1 MTTSLSWFSIVRLG
15 LIQTSIGASVVIAAS
30 TLNRVMVVE
39 IGLPALVPGLLV
51 TMHYAVQ
58 MLRPRWGHG
67 SDGGRR
73 RTPWIIAGMAAMSTG
88 CILAAFATALMMTQP
103 AAGIGLAI
111 LAYLLIGMGVG
122 AAGTS
127 LLTLL
132 AEQVEPSRRAPAAT
146 IVWTMMIAG
155 FAITGVSAGKAL
167 DPFSATRLVE
177 VAGIVSAIAFVVSVI
192 AIAGVEQHGTAIKAG
207 TKSSVPFRVALA
219 EIWSEPHTRRFTMF
233 IFVSMLAYNAQ
244 ELLLEPFAGAIFG
257 MSPGQSTQL
266 GGLQHA
272 GALVGMI
279 IVAIIGYGSGAA
291 EADVLRKF
299 MIGGC
304 VAAGCAMAGVGIGG
318 IVGPSWPIQPSV
330 FALGVANGAFA
341 IAAIG
346 SMMALARQGHAS
358 REGVRMG
365 LWGAAQA
372 IAFALGGLIATMGV
386 DAARAILGSPA
397 QAYAI
402 VFICEA
408 IAFIAAAALAA
419 AISRPAVGPVGDLN
433 MEAR

>member
-1 MTTSLSWFSIVRLG
+1 MTQSLSWMSIVRLG

-39 IGLPALVPGLLV
+39 IGLPALVPGLLI

-67 SDGGRR
+67 SDGGGG
-73 RTPWIIAGMAAMSTG
+73 RTVWIIAGMGAMSIG
-88 CILAAFATALMMTQP
+88 CVLAAIATAWMMTQP
-103 AAGIGLAI
+103 TGGLALAI
-111 LAYLLIGMGVG
+111 IAYLLIGMGVG

-132 AEQVEPSRRAPAAT
+132 AEQVAPSRRAPAAT
-146 IVWTMMIAG
+146 IVWIMMIAG

-167 DPFSATRLVE
+167 DPFTPLRLVE
-177 VAGIVSAIAFVVSVI
+177 VAGCVAAISFFVSLLAIL
-192 AIAGVEQHGTAIKAG
+192 GVEQKRPAVQSAK
-207 TKSSVPFRVALA
+207 KSGSFRVALA
-219 EIWSEPHTRRFTMF
+219 EVWSEPHTRRFTIF

-266 GGLQHA
+266 GGIQHG

-279 IVAIIGYGSGAA
+279 IVAIIGYGSGAT
-291 EADVLRKF
+291 EGNVLRKF

-304 VAAGCAMAGVGIGG
+304 VAAGCAMGVVGIGG

-346 SMMALARQGHAS
+346 SMMAMARQGHKS

-372 IAFALGGLIATMGV
+372 IAFALGGLVSTLAV
-386 DAARAILGSPA
+386 DAARAILASPA
-397 QAYAI
+397 EAYAI
-402 VFICEA
+402 VFLGEGLT
-408 IAFIAAAALAA
+408 FIVAAVLAA
-419 AISRPAVGPVGDLN
+419 AIERTSVEPIGDFN
-433 MEAR
+433 TEAR